1 MMTVVDFEKWRQ
13 DRELAKFD
21 RGELSSLLVQ
31 QADELAQL
39 LHKATEAARRMSAVG
54 LELSGK
60 EGVPRDKAQ
69 ASVLFSA
76 PLLTHLVASH
86 DLAWNLVVV
95 ARDISKELDDD
106 QKPDPTPPAP

>member
-1 MMTVVDFEKWRQ
+1 MIAVVDMEKWKQ
-13 DRELAKFD
+13 NRELAGLD

-54 LELSGK
+54 MELSTK
-60 EGVPRDKAQ
+60 ESVEAHHAQ
-69 ASVLFSA
+69 AYALFSN
-76 PLLTHLVASH
+76 PLLDHLIASH

-95 ARDISKELDDD
+95 ARDISKGLGDEP
-106 QKPDPTPPAP
+106 KP

>member
-13 DRELAKFD
+13 ERELAKLD

-69 ASVLFSA
+69 AYVLFST
-76 PLLTHLVASH
+76 PLLNHLIASH

-95 ARDISKELDDD
+95 ARDISKELGDR
-106 QKPDPTPPAP
+106 KSDPTPPAP

>member
-13 DRELAKFD
+13 DRELAKLD

-54 LELSGK
+54 LELSSK
-60 EGVPRDKAQ
+60 EGVQADHAQ
-69 ASVLFSA
+69 SYLLFSA
-76 PLLTHLVASH
+76 PLLNHLIASH

-95 ARDISKELDDD
+95 ARDISKGQSDAP
-106 QKPDPTPPAP
+106 KP